1 VEITPGLRRG
11 AWPEPLPEADEVL
24 VGRIRD
30 EILERGPITFARFME
45 LALYDPE
52 HGYYR
57 VAEAR
62 PGRAGDFLTAPE
74 THPIFGAAV
83 ASQLDEMWHLLERP
97 DPFVLREYGA
107 GSGTLGLA
115 ILRALRTAGSA
126 LLEAL
131 RYEPVE
137 IGERRRDELATRFAE
152 AGFAD
157 RLAIDPRRAAPGAG
171 LGRQPGGRRI
181 GCVLANEFLDAL
193 PVHRFE
199 QRGGELRELY
209 VTWRD
214 DRFVDLAGPPST
226 PALAERLAAE
236 GVEPVEGQRGE
247 ICLALDSWVAEV
259 AAALERGFVL
269 VIDYGYPA
277 AELYGPA
284 RREGTLRAYVRHR
297 VGADP
302 YARVGRQDL
311 TTHVDLTALVR
322 AAARSGLT
330 ELSLTTQAEF
340 LVGAGV
346 GERLE
351 AIRNDPAT
359 TLAEY
364 LELRASLVRLLDP
377 AATGRFRVLA
387 LGRDLPAGT
396 TLSGF
401 GYRLRR

>member
-1 VEITPGLRRG
+1 MEITPGLRRG
-11 AWPEPLPEADEVL
+11 APPEPLPEANELL

-30 EILERGPITFARFME
+30 EILDRGPITFARFME

-52 HGYYR
+52 LGYYR
-57 VAEAR
+57 AAQAR

-74 THPIFGAAV
+74 THPIFGRVLAGV
-83 ASQLDEMWHLLERP
+83 LDEMWRLLGRP
-97 DPFVLREYGA
+97 DPFTLREYGA
-107 GSGTLGLA
+107 GSGTLALA
-115 ILRALRTAGSA
+115 ILHGLRADGSA

-137 IGERRRDELATRFAE
+137 IGERRRDELVARLAE

-157 RLAIDPRRAAPGAG
+157 RLAIDPPAPETGPG
-171 LGRQPGGRRI
+171 PGRQADRRRT
-181 GCVLANEFLDAL
+181 GCVIANEFLDAL

-199 QRGGELRELY
+199 WHAGELRELY
-209 VTWRD
+209 VDWRD
-214 DRFVDLAGPPST
+214 GRFVDRPGPPST

-236 GVEPVEGQRGE
+236 GIVPLDGQRGE
-247 ICLALDSWVAEV
+247 ICLALDGWVAE
-259 AAALERGFVL
+259 AAAVLECGFVL
-269 VIDYGYPA
+269 VIDYGHPA
-277 AELYGPA
+277 GELYGPG

-311 TTHVDLTALVR
+311 TAHVDLTALLR
-322 AAARSGLT
+322 AAERSGLT
-330 ELSLTTQAEF
+330 ELGLTTQAEF
-340 LVGAGV
+340 LVGAGI

-359 TLAEY
+359 TLADY

-377 AATGRFRVLA
+377 AATGRFRVIA
-387 LGRDLPAGT
+387 LGRGLPPGT
-396 TLSGF
+396 GLSGF
-401 GYRLRR
+401 GYRVRR